1 MVAASPCKEP
11 GTAAMLGLG
20 MGTPGMLVLGS
31 LAAWEAPIPS
41 RTALCG
47 SAARIRSAV
56 QVFPVP
62 RWKFLL
68 PSVSSCLLECSF
80 NEAEDQSI

>member
-1 MVAASPCKEP
+1 MLALLLFTHCVSLCGSDKSESYQGFHQGDPARVLLTDGGSAP
-11 GTAAMLGLG
+11 GTVALLGLG

-47 SAARIRSAV
+47 SAA
-56 QVFPVP
+56 
-62 RWKFLL
+62 
-68 PSVSSCLLECSF
+68 
-80 NEAEDQSI
+80 